1 MNLQSIYLLL
11 LPAFMLV
18 SGCSDSEQSEP
29 ELVPIELRASERG
42 EVATKAD
49 EATEVTKAF
58 ETTIFA
64 SKRDGDYMGL
74 TPSETDNE
82 WTKEAEVA
90 IGGEITLTD
99 GSTPTYPKYGKKI
112 YLVAVAP
119 KLAEIVA
126 EYNSDAGKVTYQLDG
141 QTDLMYA
148 SQIEGQR
155 WDGDRFSGNTNGT
168 EKPLIYRH
176 LLTQLTFKAQKKTA
190 DGLTVKVKSIS
201 VAGAGSVTLNL
212 SDGTT
217 EFATNTKDL
226 KYTLPDDGKDIND
239 TDAASLDGCLLLPP
253 LDKSG
258 AYKLTVETSVG
269 TFKDLAISFD
279 SASGSSGSGDHF
291 APGYSYEI
299 TLEISDRELEVLSV
313 SVAPWTTVAQDGEL
327 DLID

>member
-11 LPAFMLV
+11 LPTFMLV

-29 ELVPIELRASERG
+29 ELIPIELRASERG

-49 EATEVTKAF
+49 EATEVTEAF
-58 ETTIFA
+58 KTTIFA
-64 SKRDGDYMGL
+64 SKRDGDYTNL
-74 TPSETDNE
+74 TSTETGNE
-82 WTKEAEVA
+82 WMKDAEVA
-90 IGGEITLTD
+90 IDGNITLTD
-99 GSTPTYPKYGKKI
+99 GTSPTYPKYGEWL
-112 YLVAVAP
+112 YLVAVSP
-119 KLAEIVA
+119 KIAQDDSG
-126 EYNSDAGKVTYQLDG
+126 NGTVTYTLDG

-148 SQIEGQR
+148 SQIQGNR
-155 WDGDRFSGNTNGT
+155 WDGDRFSGNTNNLV
-168 EKPLIYRH
+168 KPLEYVH
-176 LLTQLTFKAQKKTA
+176 LLTQLKFKAQKKTA

-201 VAGAGSVTLNL
+201 VTGAGSVTLNL

-217 EFATNTKDL
+217 KFAADKKDL
-226 KYTLPDDGKDIND
+226 KYTLPDGGKDISSA
-239 TDAASLDGCLLLPP
+239 DAASLDGCLLLPP
-253 LDKSG
+253 LDKNE

-299 TLEISDRELEVLSV
+299 SLEISDRELEVLSV

>member
-49 EATEVTKAF
+49 EATEVTEAF
-58 ETTIFA
+58 KTTIFA
-64 SKRDGDYMGL
+64 SKRDGDYTGL
-74 TPSETDNE
+74 TSDEIDNE
-82 WTKEAEVA
+82 WMKDAEVA
-90 IGGEITLTD
+90 IDGKITLTD
-99 GSTPTYPKYGKKI
+99 GTSPTYPKYGNKI

-119 KLAEIVA
+119 QSTS
-126 EYNSDAGKVTYQLDG
+126 YDRSTGTVTYQLDG

-155 WDGDRFSGNTNGT
+155 WDGDRFSSNTNGT

-253 LDKSG
+253 LDKNE

-279 SASGSSGSGDHF
+279 SASGSSGSSDHF

-299 TLEISDRELEVLSV
+299 SLEISDRELEVLSV